1 MTCTLIGCTLNE
13 IEAVQVVLPAL
24 RKQPLD
30 EILIVD
36 GGSTDGT
43 VEWCRA
49 NGFRVIDHRS
59 GGYGS
64 SIRAG
69 VAAATGDV
77 IIEFPP
83 DGNSDAARI
92 PALMAEIGRGSDFVI
107 VSRYKDGARSYDDDF
122 MTSLGNWLFTFMT
135 NRLFKTKYTDVL
147 VGYRG
152 YRKRAF
158 EKLNWDASGLSW
170 PLQSAVRFA
179 QVPGVRIS
187 EIGGDEPDR
196 IGGVRKMRVFRTGW
210 EILKL
215 LVREYRLSKRPG
227 AVLRTQARD

>member
-1 MTCTLIGCTLNE
+1 MKSTLIGCTLNE
-13 IEAVQVVLPAL
+13 IDAVQVVLPQL
-24 RKQPLD
+24 REQPVD

-43 VEWCRA
+43 VEWCTSH
-49 NGFRVIDHRS
+49 GFRVIDHRQ

-69 VAAATGDV
+69 VAAAGGDV

-83 DGNSDAARI
+83 DGNSLTDRI
-92 PALMAEIGRGSDFVI
+92 PALLDEIRKGNDFVI
-107 VSRYKDGARSYDDDF
+107 VSRYKGGAKSHDDDF
-122 MTSLGNWLFTFMT
+122 MTAIGNWMFTFMT
-135 NRLFKTKYTDVL
+135 NQLFGTRYTDVL

-152 YRKRAF
+152 YRKEVFDRIP
-158 EKLNWDASGLSW
+158 WDASGLSW

-187 EIGGDEPDR
+187 EIGGDEPAR
-196 IGGVRKMRVFRTGW
+196 IGGQRKMRVFATGW

-215 LVREYRLSKRPG
+215 LFREYRLMKRS
-227 AVLRTQARD
+227 AS